1 MGWSPSAKYT
11 STDGAKLYYGN
22 KTASELIKDGVT
34 ELYPVYID
42 RTSIVSYL
50 DDNVAH
56 INMDKTDQQ
65 TVPGSTINPQLDT
78 DPSNHV
84 IPLYFDETKNSYD
97 ISLESSFEMNKVLAH
112 WLYTGNGSTIMTN
125 TQSDQ
130 GSSAKQAK
138 YTQVDLNVIIPEGV
152 DVPEEIPL
160 TFSGYYFQPYM
171 ALDTVSRDKFEI
183 KEVTGAEKWNI
194 TELVSNTDPSTTFTV
209 KNPNKSRNITI
220 RTILR
225 TNGAY
230 GGKKIA
236 NVSARTIQDE
246 QMRLIDSTPL
256 SVSKAKALEL
266 LKSQESLTIT
276 GLIDGYVKLPTTSLW
291 GLSIDL
297 SQKIPA
303 VNAQTPVSLSLSS
316 IPVTFN
322 KNSKNLGDASD
333 QNLGTSRVAYKG
345 SLKDDSLNTGTKPS
359 ATVEGDTIADAPA
372 SFTASGLTYKFK
384 EWNTKADGTGETFT
398 ENTIVTEPL
407 TVYAIYTADAPVMNE
422 APQLTVSDKTITQG
436 DELDLKSLIVSATDK
451 EDGDLKDAV
460 QITDEGGFNKNVVGK
475 YTVSFK
481 VTDSKGASTTKQAT
495 VTVVAKQTP
504 QPPTP
509 DNPTPDNP
517 TPDKPTPGTN
527 KPLPNQAKT
536 MGAKTTLPATGDNTT
551 AGLSVALLS
560 LALVGVAGVLHYKKN
575 LTK

>member
-1 MGWSPSAKYT
+1 MY
-11 STDGAKLYYGN
+11 
-22 KTASELIKDGVT
+22 
-34 ELYPVYID
+34 
-42 RTSIVSYL
+42 
-50 DDNVAH
+50 
-56 INMDKTDQQ
+56 
-65 TVPGSTINPQLDT
+65 
-78 DPSNHV
+78 
-84 IPLYFDETKNSYD
+84 
-97 ISLESSFEMNKVLAH
+97 
-112 WLYTGNGSTIMTN
+112 
-125 TQSDQ
+125 
-130 GSSAKQAK
+130 
-138 YTQVDLNVIIPEGV
+138 
-152 DVPEEIPL
+152 
-160 TFSGYYFQPYM
+160 
-171 ALDTVSRDKFEI
+171 
-183 KEVTGAEKWNI
+183 
-194 TELVSNTDPSTTFTV
+194 
-209 KNPNKSRNITI
+209 
-220 RTILR
+220 
-225 TNGAY
+225 
-230 GGKKIA
+230 
-236 NVSARTIQDE
+236 
-246 QMRLIDSTPL
+246 
-256 SVSKAKALEL
+256 
-266 LKSQESLTIT
+266 
-276 GLIDGYVKLPTTSLW
+276 
-291 GLSIDL
+291 
-297 SQKIPA
+297 
-303 VNAQTPVSLSLSS
+303 
-316 IPVTFN
+316 
-322 KNSKNLGDASD
+322 
-333 QNLGTSRVAYKG
+333 
-345 SLKDDSLNTGTKPS
+345 
-359 ATVEGDTIADAPA
+359 
-372 SFTASGLTYKFK
+372 
-384 EWNTKADGTGETFT
+384 DGTGETFT